1 MFLHNAERVIKIKGG
16 CRLRTQRWGSSNV
29 FQNLKF
35 NLATVSF
42 SVGGIIRLNVWSSSR
57 LHRHI
62 VLHLWRH
69 NPLVRHS
76 RQTASAHHL
85 GIVVGRIHLVNL
97 LLSRQLLLQLQL
109 LLRVIHGLTG
119 HSHSRLVDERLLNPQ
134 LLLLIR
140 NSLLEFTGLR
150 PLLLTVFWMQVPV
163 LLKPELVHVVP
174 ALFRRLLQK
183 FLLTVENVWFYFG
196 VFFLLL

>member
-1 MFLHNAERVIKIKGG
+1 MFLHNAERVIKIKEAADSG
-16 CRLRTQRWGSSNV
+16 LKDAGSSNV

-42 SVGGIIRLNVWSSSR
+42 SVGGIIRINVWSSSR
-57 LHRHI
+57 LHRNI
-62 VLHLWRH
+62 VLHRWRH

-119 HSHSRLVDERLLNPQ
+119 HSHSRLVEERLLNP
-134 LLLLIR
+134 
-140 NSLLEFTGLR
+140 
-150 PLLLTVFWMQVPV
+150 
-163 LLKPELVHVVP
+163 
-174 ALFRRLLQK
+174 
-183 FLLTVENVWFYFG
+183 
-196 VFFLLL
+196 